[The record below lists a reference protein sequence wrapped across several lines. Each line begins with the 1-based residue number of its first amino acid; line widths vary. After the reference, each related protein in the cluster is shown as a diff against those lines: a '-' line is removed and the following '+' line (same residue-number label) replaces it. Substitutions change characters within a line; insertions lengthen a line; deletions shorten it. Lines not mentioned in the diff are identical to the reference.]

1 MDLLNKFNIMKK
13 IYSVIIIA
21 IIAFSCADDTN
32 LLDQIAT
39 RGGFVEFVNA
49 PDTRF
54 NVLRLDEAGIN
65 AELIDPNN
73 NVLNYSLSAI
83 YEGDTITNI
92 YEASSF
98 PTTMDLSLTDIIE
111 PIGLTL
117 DDITVNTEIKLFAII
132 TTPTGVYSGLSPE
145 FINDNSEN
153 IGGQTVNRLKEP
165 NMNDAVEID
174 ILFFQPPPKALRMTS
189 FEEPPA
195 LATLSNRYTK
205 PGPPDVSE
213 PLPNYP
219 GSPVLNYVS
228 QGSSV
233 DDELGFSS
241 EFISTG
247 SGGFEVEFFGVTDN
261 FLHFDFYKDGDQAF
275 MVRNLDGLFKMTFE
289 TVNVPESEPQTGV
302 QLSVFFRDSGWEN
315 ADSFHA
321 YANVVSSN
329 GSTNQVDITSLIRGD
344 DIDAVAGEWITYDTG
359 FLEGI
364 QSYEVIVEAESSYFQ
379 ENVYWDLLV
388 IYVPDEE

>member
-39 RGGFVEFVNA
+39 RGGYVEFVEV

-54 NVLRLDEAGIN
+54 NVLKLEEAGIN
-65 AELIDPNN
+65 AELNDPNN
-73 NVLNYSLSAI
+73 NILNYSLSAI
-83 YEGDTITNI
+83 YEGDTISNI
-92 YEASSF
+92 FETSSF
-98 PTTMDLSLTDIIE
+98 PTTIDLPLTDIIE
-111 PIGLTL
+111 PFGLTL
-117 DDITVNTEIKLFAII
+117 ADITVNTEIKLFAII

-145 FINDNSEN
+145 FVNNNSEN

-165 NMNDAVEID
+165 NMNNAVEID
-174 ILFFQPPPKALRMTS
+174 IIFFQPPPKALRMTS
-189 FEEPPA
+189 FEEPAA
-195 LATLSNRYTK
+195 LATLDNRYTK
-205 PGPPDVSE
+205 PGAADVSE

-219 GSPVLNYVS
+219 GGPILNYVS

-233 DDELGFSS
+233 DDELGFTS

-247 SGGFEVEFFGVTDN
+247 NGGFTYEHIGVNDN
-261 FLHFDFYKDGDQAF
+261 LAHFDFHKDGNQSFKIED
-275 MVRNLDGLFKMTFE
+275 VDGIFKMTFE
-289 TVNVPESEPQTGV
+289 TVNVPENEPQTGV
-302 QLSVFFRDSGWEN
+302 QLSVFFRDSGWES

-329 GSTNQVDITSLIRGD
+329 GSTSQVDIAPLIRGN
-344 DIDAVAGEWITYDTG
+344 DIDAVAGEWLTYDTG
-359 FLEGI
+359 FLGGI
-364 QSYEVIVEAESSYFQ
+364 QSYEVIIEAESSNFQ
-379 ENVYWDLLV
+379 EDLYWDLLV